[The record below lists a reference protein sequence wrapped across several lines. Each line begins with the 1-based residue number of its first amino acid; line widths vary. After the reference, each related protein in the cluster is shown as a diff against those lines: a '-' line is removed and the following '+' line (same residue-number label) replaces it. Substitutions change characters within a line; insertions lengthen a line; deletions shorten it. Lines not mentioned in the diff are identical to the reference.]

1 MSLESLSEDELKKQ
15 LQPGNMPK
23 HIAIIMDGNGRWAD
37 RRKLPRVAGH
47 KAGVESV
54 HDVVEISVELGIH
67 VLTLYAFSSENWK
80 RPILEVNALMRL
92 LLDQIRKQTPELDEQ
107 NVKVGVIGDIDKLPR
122 KVSYELKRSID
133 ITRNNTGLILN
144 LALSYGGRQEI
155 TRAARLIAAK
165 IKDGRMQPKEINE
178 NTFSEYLYTSGL
190 PDPDIVIRTSGEM
203 RVSNYLLWQSAY
215 SELYVTDVLWPDFRK
230 KNLLEAILD
239 YQQRSK
245 RFGGI

>member
-239 YQQRSK
+239 YQQRSR